1 MQNFLQHVHVLD
13 KLVVEWQALIILR
26 FCIGAGLV
34 FACHDLRRGMSMII
48 SNHIHAQQLFGIV
61 SFRGVDMQA
70 ARDKL
75 DDVFSLDLPLRLS
88 KVKDRVICARMICV
102 SLALSDKHVKNH
114 SDTPDIRLAR
124 ACFSL
129 GAMDLWRYKNMVN
142 SINFILCRLI
152 ISNVNQL
159 HDGDICDPDLD
170 TSIINMQPVSYNDV
184 LWTQVLVD

>member
-1 MQNFLQHVHVLD
+1 
-13 KLVVEWQALIILR
+13 
-26 FCIGAGLV
+26 
-34 FACHDLRRGMSMII
+34 
-48 SNHIHAQQLFGIV
+48 
-61 SFRGVDMQA
+61 
-70 ARDKL
+70 
-75 DDVFSLDLPLRLS
+75 
-88 KVKDRVICARMICV
+88 MICV

-129 GAMDLWRYKNMVN
+129 EAMDLWRYKNMVN